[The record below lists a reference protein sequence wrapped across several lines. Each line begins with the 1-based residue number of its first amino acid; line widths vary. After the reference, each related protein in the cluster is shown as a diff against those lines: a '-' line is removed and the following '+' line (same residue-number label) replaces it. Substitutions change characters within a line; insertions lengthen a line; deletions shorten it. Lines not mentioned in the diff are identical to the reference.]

1 MIIPTTIFGG
11 LDLARRALSAHQL
24 ALQVAGHNLANAAT
38 PGYSRERVN
47 LVPSPERRGVD
58 VESVIRMRDRFLD
71 FALIN
76 EQQTLGKHLANEGL
90 LQRVQAVVSDPP
102 GEGLSAVLDDL
113 FQGFQELS
121 TSPMDQAAR
130 FEVVDAGQR
139 LGQTFNL
146 MRGHLDQI
154 KTDITVEIN
163 QRVAEANDLIEQIA
177 ELNGKIVPLSV
188 TDSMPNDL
196 LDQRDVLVSKLAE
209 ITGVAQTDRADG
221 TVQLALAGT
230 GVLLVDGLQT
240 FTLAA
245 NLNLGTDTIDVT
257 AGGSLAVLPR
267 TGRLGALLESR
278 NVSTGPLKQAMT
290 DLDTLAGSIALE
302 VNRLH
307 ASGTGTTEHTAL
319 TAFNAVSGAGAALNA
334 AGLAVTPVNGT
345 FELIVHDA
353 TGAVTANS
361 TITVTAGT
369 TTLTDIQ
376 TAINAVAGLT
386 ATITGGKLTIT
397 AAANRTFTFANDT
410 SDTLAA
416 LGMNTFF
423 TGATASTLAVNS
435 VVVDDVTKIGAAV
448 ADATNLVHAGDGSNA
463 LALAR
468 LHTSLTMAGSTKTFT
483 DFYGGV
489 VGRIGSQMQTATEGV
504 TRQEA
509 AVKVVENLQQQV
521 SGVSTDDE
529 MINLSQSQ
537 TAYAAAARYAA
548 TMNAIIDTLLEA
560 YRPV

>member
-1 MIIPTTIFGG
+1 MFVPTSLFGG
-11 LDLARRALSAHQL
+11 LDLARRALTAHQL
-24 ALQVAGHNLANAAT
+24 AVQVAGHNLANAAT

-47 LVPSPERRGVD
+47 FVPSPERRGVD
-58 VESVIRMRDRFLD
+58 VQSVTRMRDRFLD
-71 FALIN
+71 FALIT
-76 EQQTLGKHLANEGL
+76 EQQTLGKHLANESL
-90 LQRVQAVVSDPP
+90 LQRVQAVVSDLPE
-102 GEGLSAVLDDL
+102 EGLSAVLDDF

-121 TSPMDQAAR
+121 SSPMDQTAR

-139 LGQTFNL
+139 LAQTFNL
-146 MRGHLDQI
+146 MRAHLDQI
-154 KTDITVEIN
+154 KTDNTIEIN
-163 QRVAEANDLIEQIA
+163 QRVAEANDLITQIA
-177 ELNGKIVPLSV
+177 ELNGQIVPLSA
-188 TDSMPNDL
+188 TSAMPNDL
-196 LDQRDVLVSKLAE
+196 LDQRDILVSRLAE

-230 GVLLVDGLQT
+230 GVLLVDGIQT
-240 FTLAA
+240 FTLTAT
-245 NLNLGTDTIDVT
+245 LNPGTDTIDLS

-278 NVSTGPLKQAMT
+278 NVATGALRQAMT
-290 DLDTLAGSIALE
+290 DLDTLAGSIALR

-319 TAFNAVSGAGAALNA
+319 TAVNAVSGAATALNA

-345 FELIVHDA
+345 FEVIVHDT
-353 TGAVTANS
+353 TGAVTATS

-386 ATITGGKLTIT
+386 ATITAGKLTIT

-416 LGMNTFF
+416 LGVNTFF
-423 TGATASTLAVNS
+423 TGSTASTLAVNS
-435 VVVDDVTKIGAAV
+435 VVEADPTKIGAAV
-448 ADATNLVHAGDGSNA
+448 ADATDLVHAGDGSNA

-468 LHTSLTMAGSTKTFT
+468 LRTSLTMAGGTKTFT

-529 MINLSQSQ
+529 MINLAQSQ
-537 TAYAAAARYAA
+537 TAYAAAARYAS
-548 TMNAIIDTLLEA
+548 TMNALIDTLLDA
-560 YRPV
+560 YRHR